1 MIEVKGL
8 NYEIDGVQILK
19 NLSFVIPENKV
30 VGFLGVNGAGKTT
43 TLDILSGCLNY
54 ESGSIKFSGVELKE
68 NRETILGQLGYLP
81 DEPPIYNELTVT
93 EYLDYVCSLYKLGKR
108 QKKHKIRDIIN
119 RLDLNSVN
127 KKLVSQLSKG
137 FRQRVALAGVLVH
150 SPKYIFL
157 DEPTEGL
164 DPNQIRVI
172 RAIIKDLS
180 KDHTVML
187 SSHILTEVE
196 SVCDEVIHIDSGEIL
211 KSGQLSDYMSTST
224 SSSKSYFLKIDENS
238 IKYIPILEKL
248 NGLKLEKVNNGFKIE
263 FDPGVISLNQ
273 IILL

>member
-1 MIEVKGL
+1 M
-8 NYEIDGVQILK
+8 
-19 NLSFVIPENKV
+19 
-30 VGFLGVNGAGKTT
+30 
-43 TLDILSGCLNY
+43 
-54 ESGSIKFSGVELKE
+54 
-68 NRETILGQLGYLP
+68 
-81 DEPPIYNELTVT
+81 
-93 EYLDYVCSLYKLGKR
+93 
-108 QKKHKIRDIIN
+108 
-119 RLDLNSVN
+119 
-127 KKLVSQLSKG
+127 SQLSKG

-273 IILL
+273 IILLLVESNITIQEIHLLKDSIENIFLSSLEVQGATNSSDN